1 MSQASQISAVGG
13 NELELIEFYIEEEQ
27 PDGSL
32 YRGYYGM
39 NVAKVLEIIR
49 RPVITDVPSKHH
61 PAVLGTFN
69 LRGRVLPLVDLALW
83 LGKTMA
89 PSDNL
94 KVIVSEFSGV
104 VIAFLCSGV
113 NRIHRMTWDNVEAPG
128 QHIKNYS
135 EESITGIIR
144 LDTRI
149 LFILDMEK
157 IISTMD
163 SSADMVRRSEE
174 VAGVAQSED
183 ALTVEDAHAF
193 HILIADDSSSIRRT
207 ISTTLE
213 KVGYR
218 VTRTASGREAW
229 EVLMQ
234 MKKEAEA
241 AQVPFNDMLQLIIS
255 DIEMPEM
262 DGHTLTKQIKADPVL
277 CPTPVVLFSS
287 LITDTLRHKG
297 ESVGADDQIS
307 KPDLPSLTKRVRTLI
322 ASKLGK

>member
-1 MSQASQISAVGG
+1 MQLTSVVG

-27 PDGSL
+27 PDGSI

-128 QHIKNYS
+128 SHIKTYS
-135 EESITGIIR
+135 EESITGVIR
-144 LDTRI
+144 LDGRI

-157 IISTMD
+157 IIGSMD
-163 SSADMVRRSEE
+163 SSVDMVRRSEE
-174 VAGVAQSED
+174 AAGVEQADTSPVPD
-183 ALTVEDAHAF
+183 ASAF

-207 ISTTLE
+207 ISATLE

-218 VTRTASGREAW
+218 VTKTASGREAW
-229 EVLMQ
+229 EKLCE
-234 MKKEAEA
+234 MKREAEA
-241 AQVPFNDMLQLIIS
+241 ERVAFHDKLHLIIS

-262 DGHTLTKQIKADPVL
+262 DGHTLTRQIKSDPVL
-277 CPTPVVLFSS
+277 SVVPVVLFSS

-297 ESVGADDQIS
+297 EAVGADDQIS

-322 ASKLGK
+322 ADKLGK

>member
-1 MSQASQISAVGG
+1 MSQNLQLASVVG
-13 NELELIEFYIEEEQ
+13 NELELIEFYIEEAQ
-27 PDGSL
+27 TDGSI

-49 RPVITDVPSKHH
+49 RPVITEVPSKHH

-69 LRGRVLPLVDLALW
+69 LRGRVMPLVDLAMW

-128 QHIKNYS
+128 SHIKTYS
-135 EESITGIIR
+135 DESITGVIR
-144 LDTRI
+144 LDERI

-157 IISTMD
+157 IISSMD
-163 SSADMVRRSEE
+163 SSTDMVRRAEE
-174 VAGVAQSED
+174 ATGVAQADGTDVAD
-183 ALTVEDAHAF
+183 ASAF

-218 VTRTASGREAW
+218 VTKTASGREAW
-229 EVLMQ
+229 EVLCE
-234 MKKEAEA
+234 MKREAEA
-241 AQVPFNDMLQLIIS
+241 ERMNFTDKLQLIIS

-277 CPTPVVLFSS
+277 CGIPVVLFSS

-297 ESVGADDQIS
+297 EAVGADDQIS

-322 ASKLGK
+322 ADKLGK